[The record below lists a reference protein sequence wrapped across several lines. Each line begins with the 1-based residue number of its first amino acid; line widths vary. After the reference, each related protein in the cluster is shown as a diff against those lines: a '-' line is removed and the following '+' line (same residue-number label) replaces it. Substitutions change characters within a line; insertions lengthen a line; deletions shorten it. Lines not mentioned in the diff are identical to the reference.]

1 VGAIRHRGDV
11 MARVD
16 REGVVETER
25 ARTLSWWWFE
35 EERRLG
41 LHAELPAAQGAVV
54 VRAIERMAERV
65 PSMPGEEDLV
75 ETRHADTLVAIC
87 SAQAA
92 ADPDPD
98 RATVVIHAQLSGL
111 EDGSGGRELER
122 GTAVHP
128 DTVRRLLC
136 NGRVQT
142 VIEDAAGDVVGLGP
156 HLREP
161 PAWMLRQVRYR
172 DRECRFPGCGAR
184 RFTEAHHV
192 RWWRH
197 GGRTS
202 LENLLAICSFH
213 HRLVHEHGGR

>member
-75 ETRHADTLVAIC
+75 ETRHAHTLVAIC

-128 DTVRRLLC
+128 HTVRRLLC

-142 VIEDAAGDVVGLGP
+142 VIEDAAGDVVGLG
-156 HLREP
+156 
-161 PAWMLRQVRYR
+161 
-172 DRECRFPGCGAR
+172 
-184 RFTEAHHV
+184 
-192 RWWRH
+192 
-197 GGRTS
+197 RTS
-202 LENLLAICSFH
+202 ASRRRGCSA
-213 HRLVHEHGGR
+213 RCDTGTGSAGSPAAAPGGSRRRTTSAGGATAVGRASRTSC